1 MSYIAEFVVVL
12 QIRRF
17 LRSLIKTVGGRNF
30 TKHVTF
36 HGFAVL
42 VTIFSV
48 TVVQEDML
56 WSLSNDAGQR
66 RGRRIIRSIK
76 TLTKINLAVT

>member
-30 TKHVTF
+30 TKHVTI

-48 TVVQEDML
+48 IGRSGGYVREL
-56 WSLSNDAGQR
+56 KLR
-66 RGRRIIRSIK
+66 RRTTPR
-76 TLTKINLAVT
+76 TTHY